1 MKHLDD
7 PELIEFLRENKPVV
21 PAIPDNFEDNFFKL
35 LENEPQFKQQ
45 KLSFKWLFPSAM
57 IASLILIA
65 GGYYFLK
72 PSPQIAEN
80 NTKIE
85 DFLVNSWNQT
95 IEGTYINNETTPEGE
110 WLMLTN
116 YQSK

>member
-1 MKHLDD
+1 MRNLDD
-7 PELIEFLRENKPVV
+7 LELIKFLRDNKPVV
-21 PAIPDNFEDNFFKL
+21 PGIPDNFEDNLFKL
-35 LENEPQFKQQ
+35 LESEPQFKRE
-45 KLSFKWLFPSAM
+45 KLPFKWLFPSAM
-57 IASLILIA
+57 VASLILVA

-72 PSPQIAEN
+72 PSPQMAEN

-85 DFLVNSWNQT
+85 DFLVNSWDQT

-110 WLMLTN
+110 WLVLTN